1 VKAQINVLS
10 GADAGQ
16 VFVFSKS
23 YIAVGRHPA
32 SDLRFNPDK
41 ELDVSSRHAAVLKQG
56 DKWLVRDLGSRNGTL
71 VNGHKVSGD
80 LRLDDT
86 DQIRFGAGG
95 PTVEF
100 RLVPD
105 GTPDTGPARPQPTP
119 AAAAALVATAAGAP
133 AGRPTGTGTT
143 QRIRVEVRRQTKQ
156 LRVVTTALLVV
167 LFGVLATFVLVN
179 QRQQRAREMEM
190 AAMQARID
198 SVLRT
203 ADEAIASLKGQL
215 AGLASAL
222 RQSQTEVS
230 RLHSA
235 LSAAQQTG
243 NVTQVAELR
252 RQLDGATE
260 ALRHQQVASQVD
272 YPKLWEAHQ
281 SAVAMIYVDFGPGQ
295 VFTGTAFAVSTDG
308 VLITN
313 RHVVKGA
320 DGNRTPTRIGIQ
332 FADSDQNFPARV
344 LAVSTEADVAI
355 IKVDIR
361 GGTPSIGTLDAS
373 PGAVRPGDPVAV
385 IGFPLGVDLPMSSRS
400 GARIAQTSFTP
411 GTVSKVLAD
420 RIQVDGYG
428 AEGSSGSPILNR
440 EGHVVGI
447 LFGGQPGSGGRI
459 VYGVPASHALRLV
472 APFLN

>member
-1 VKAQINVLS
+1 MKPQIKVLS
-10 GADAGQ
+10 GVDAGQ

-41 ELDVSSRHAAVLKQG
+41 ELDVSSRHAAILKQG
-56 DKWLVRDLGSRNGTL
+56 DRWLVRDLGSRNGTL
-71 VNGHKVSGD
+71 VNGHRVSGD

-86 DQIRFGAGG
+86 DQIRFGADG
-95 PTVEF
+95 PVVEF

-105 GTPDTGPARPQPTP
+105 ATPHTGPARPEAPSPP
-119 AAAAALVATAAGAP
+119 AASMAATAGGAP
-133 AGRPTGTGTT
+133 ANRPTGTGTT

-156 LRVVTTALLVV
+156 LRGVTTGLLVV
-167 LFGVLATFVLVN
+167 LFAVVGAFVFVN
-179 QRQQRAREMEM
+179 QRQQRAREMEI
-190 AAMQARID
+190 AAMRARID

-215 AGLASAL
+215 AGLADAL

-230 RLHSA
+230 RLHTQ

-243 NVTQVAELR
+243 DATQIAELR

-260 ALRHQQVASQVD
+260 ALRHQQVAAQVD
-272 YPKLWEAHQ
+272 YPKLWQAHQ

-295 VFTGTAFAVSTDG
+295 VFTGTAFAVSNDG

-320 DGNRTPTRIGIQ
+320 DGTRTPRRIGIQ
-332 FADSDQNFPARV
+332 FADSDQNFPARL
-344 LAVSTEADVAI
+344 LAVSTEADVAV
-355 IKVDIR
+355 IKVDIP
-361 GGTPSIGTLDAS
+361 GGTPSIGALDAS

-385 IGFPLGVDLPMSSRS
+385 IGFPLGVELPMSSRG
-400 GARIAQTSFTP
+400 GARIATTSFTP
-411 GTVSKVLAD
+411 GTVSKVLAN

-440 EGHVVGI
+440 DGRVVGI

-459 VYGVPASHALRLV
+459 VYAVPAGQALRLA

>member
-1 VKAQINVLS
+1 MKPQIKVLS

-16 VFVFSKS
+16 VFVLSKS

-41 ELDVSSRHAAVLKQG
+41 ELDVSTRHAAILKQG
-56 DKWLVRDLGSRNGTL
+56 DRWLVRDLGSRNGTL
-71 VNGHKVSGD
+71 VNGHRVSGD

-86 DQIRFGAGG
+86 DQIRFGADG
-95 PTVEF
+95 PAVEF

-105 GTPDTGPARPQPTP
+105 STPDTTAPRPPAPPRSLAATGASPP
-119 AAAAALVATAAGAP
+119 AE
-133 AGRPTGTGTT
+133 RPTSTT
-143 QRIRVEVRRQTKQ
+143 QRIRVEVRRQTKH
-156 LRVVTTALLVV
+156 LRAVTAGLLVV
-167 LFGVLATFVLVN
+167 LASIVGAFVFVN
-179 QRQQRAREMEM
+179 QRQQRARELEM

-203 ADEAIASLKGQL
+203 ADDAIASLKGQL

-230 RLHSA
+230 RLHTQ

-243 NVTQVAELR
+243 DATQVAELR

-260 ALRHQQVASQVD
+260 SLRHQQVAAQVD
-272 YPKLWEAHQ
+272 YPTLWKAHQ
-281 SAVAMIYVDFGPGQ
+281 DAVAIIYVDFGPGQ
-295 VFTGTAFAVSTDG
+295 VFTGTAFAVSNDG

-320 DGNRTPTRIGIQ
+320 DGTRTPTRIGIQ
-332 FADSDQNFPARV
+332 FADSDQNFPARL
-344 LAVSTEADVAI
+344 LAVSTEADVAV

-361 GGTPSIGTLDAS
+361 DGTPSIGALDAS
-373 PGAVRPGDPVAV
+373 PAAVRPGDPVAI
-385 IGFPLGVDLPMSSRS
+385 IGFPLGVELPMASR
-400 GARIAQTSFTP
+400 GGQRIARTSFTP
-411 GTVSKVLAD
+411 GTVSKVLTD

-440 EGHVVGI
+440 DGRVVGI

-459 VYGVPASHALRLV
+459 VYAVPAAQALRLA